1 MQTEAG
7 RRPTS
12 RPDLLCCCCSPV
24 RALSDSSTQDFPA
37 SLPASATFL
46 VYLLETSQT
55 APRFMKYLAA
65 KHFSAY
71 LRQRLSPRPLRRAS
85 PGREAPLYMQA

>member
-24 RALSDSSTQDFPA
+24 RALSDSSTQF
-37 SLPASATFL
+37 SRELTASATFL

-65 KHFSAY
+65 KHQ
-71 LRQRLSPRPLRRAS
+71 LTRQRLSPLPARAS